1 MENFKNLRK
10 QYVEHKQVL
19 ENLTGSIAADQL
31 LLQLLEGLK
40 QHVESKDTPDAKFQE
55 FESRINFVV
64 NEKELA
70 RAKRASMSVQERY
83 RIGKDPFGDVETEN
97 ISPYYPS
104 QWKK

>member
-55 FESRINFVV
+55 FEARINFTI

-70 RAKRASMSVQERY
+70 RIKAIKKQISLDPFEEDNYRYTRDQER
-83 RIGKDPFGDVETEN
+83 P
-97 ISPYYPS
+97 PYT
-104 QWKK
+104 